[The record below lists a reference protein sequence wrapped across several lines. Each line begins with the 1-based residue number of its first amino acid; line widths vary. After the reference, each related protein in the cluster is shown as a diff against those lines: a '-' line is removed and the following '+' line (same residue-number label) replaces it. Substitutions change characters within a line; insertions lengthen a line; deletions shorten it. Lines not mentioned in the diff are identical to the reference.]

1 MFSIRALAA
10 PLAIAVALTGIGGA
24 ATSASAQDGLWS
36 LSCGD
41 LWYRRN
47 AIYARNG
54 YCFKTDRALRVFGNE
69 NCRFYEE
76 RDIPMSRGEREE
88 VEIIR
93 SIEQQKGC

>member
-1 MFSIRALAA
+1 MIAIRVLAA
-10 PLAIAVALTGIGGA
+10 PLAIAVALTCLDGA
-24 ATSASAQDGLWS
+24 VTSASAQNELWS

-54 YCFKTDRALRVFGNE
+54 YCFKTDRAMRVFGNE
-69 NCRFYEE
+69 NCRFYQE
-76 RDIPMSRGEREE
+76 RDIPMSQAEREE